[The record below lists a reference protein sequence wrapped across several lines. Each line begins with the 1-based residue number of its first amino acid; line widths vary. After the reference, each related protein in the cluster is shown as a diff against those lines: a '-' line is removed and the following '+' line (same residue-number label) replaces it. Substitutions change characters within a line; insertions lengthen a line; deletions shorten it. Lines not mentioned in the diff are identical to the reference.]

1 MHCRIFIRV
10 FLVIFKLQIANSSSS
25 ESSKNEVNRTTVPYI
40 NTPPIMDSIA
50 AGVLMTWECCKT
62 NENPNPDISKNADK
76 NFPKS
81 TTYVEVSLIKS
92 SLDHLLQKTI
102 GRCATSSINA
112 DIIGNQLLYKVL
124 PRITSKNPI
133 ASTNDNAIIFDN
145 GFPNSFGILI
155 NNL

>member
-1 MHCRIFIRV
+1 
-10 FLVIFKLQIANSSSS
+10 
-25 ESSKNEVNRTTVPYI
+25 
-40 NTPPIMDSIA
+40 MDSIA

-112 DIIGNQLLYKVL
+112 IQVVKISQFRGSN
-124 PRITSKNPI
+124 
-133 ASTNDNAIIFDN
+133 STHQI
-145 GFPNSFGILI
+145 
-155 NNL
+155 